1 MILAFIITFCVIMLD
16 QIVKNWIVTSLD
28 LHQSMPGVTHLFDFY
43 HIRNEGASWGM
54 LAGQRWL
61 FILLTLAVVV
71 YIIHLLIKHQRER
84 KLFYVAYGLLLGG
97 AVGNLI
103 DRIRLGYVIDMF
115 HLQFME
121 FPIFNVAD
129 VALTLGVVCLLG
141 VLFLEKEK
149 EVR

>member
-1 MILAFIITFCVIMLD
+1 MILAFIITFCVILLD
-16 QIVKNWIVTSLD
+16 QTVKNWIVASLD
-28 LHQSMPGVTHLFDFY
+28 LHQSMPGVARLFDFY

-71 YIIHLLIKHQRER
+71 YIIHLLITHKRER

-115 HLQFME
+115 RLQFME

-149 EVR
+149 EIR